1 MSQEAAVIKPELGYK
16 RDVMDLLGISGQTYK
31 TYLEAELIRPLF
43 SVPGRRRHI
52 YNMRAVREKFQLPTT

>member
-1 MSQEAAVIKPELGYK
+1 MSQAAAVTRPELGYK

-31 TYLEAELIRPLF
+31 TYLEAGLIRPLF
-43 SVPGRRRHI
+43 SAQCRRRHI